1 MLRGKQLLLS
11 RRSRKYTILLL
22 LALLLAFLLDNTVF
36 GPRIHGFI
44 GNYLLPFFMWG
55 LIVIFM
61 VKLPS
66 VQPAGKLRHRRL
78 LLLLALISVLISILI
93 NMLEGMVGQF
103 GKSPYDHS
111 MVGIIINM
119 VSLGLSLV
127 AAEMSRAWLVNRHFP
142 KRPFMGISLIAFFFT
157 LSNLPLNQIT
167 HLKDGL
173 AVTKFIG
180 MNFLPEL
187 GQNVLAT
194 YLASLGGPVPAVI
207 YRGGLIAFE
216 RLSPVLPNASWAIQ
230 TLLGT
235 LAPVLGFMLVQSI
248 YREENREIRASQ
260 KEANMLG
267 WLFTSL
273 AAIIIIWFSLGVFS
287 FSPRVILT
295 GSMQPGI
302 KIGDVVIIHK
312 INGKDAKLGDIIMFP
327 MGEMKVTHRVI
338 AVKEVDQKKYFTT
351 KGDANPDPERDP
363 IPEKNVKGKVVM
375 VIPKLGKLTL
385 LMRGGG

>member
-1 MLRGKQLLLS
+1 MTKGQE
-11 RRSRKYTILLL
+11 LLL
-22 LALLLAFLLDNTVF
+22 LRQSPKYTLLLLLFLFLAFLLDNTVF
-36 GPRIHGFI
+36 GPRIHGFS
-44 GNYLLPFFMWG
+44 GNYILPMLMWG
-55 LIVIFM
+55 LFIIFM
-61 VKLPS
+61 VKIPKVRPS
-66 VQPAGKLRHRRL
+66 GKLRHRRL
-78 LLLLALISVLISILI
+78 LLLLASISVLIAIMI
-93 NMLEGMVGQF
+93 TILEGMVGQF

-111 MVGIIINM
+111 MVGIIINA
-119 VSLGLSLV
+119 VSLGVSLV
-127 AAEMSRAWLVNRHFP
+127 AMEMGRAWLINRHFS

-157 LSNLPLNQIT
+157 LSSLPLNQIT

-173 AVTKFIG
+173 AVTKFFG

-187 GQNVLAT
+187 SQNVLAT
-194 YLASLGGPVPAVI
+194 YLAFLGGPIPAII

-216 RLSPVLPNASWAIQ
+216 RLFPVLPNASWAVQ

-235 LAPVLGFMLVQSI
+235 LAPVLGFILVQSI
-248 YREENREIRASQ
+248 YREENREIRASR
-260 KEANMLG
+260 EESNVVG

-312 INGKDAKLGDIIMFP
+312 IDGKDAKLGDIIMFP
-327 MGEMKVTHRVI
+327 MGDMKVTHRVI
-338 AVKEVDQKKYFTT
+338 AIKEVNGKKYFTT

-363 IPEKNVKGKVVM
+363 VPEKNVKGKVVM
-375 VIPKLGKLTL
+375 VIPKMGKLTL
-385 LMRGGG
+385 LLRGGG